1 MTSVHFEVVHTLFE
15 CLFFTIRVFYV
26 AIVIIAAL
34 NFAAVF
40 YALIIIFI
48 KILASDVASYN
59 SKDIIVYEQ

>member
-1 MTSVHFEVVHTLFE
+1 MTSVHFEIVHTLFE
-15 CLFFTIRVFYV
+15 CLFFTIRVFNV
-26 AIVIIAAL
+26 VIVIIAAL

-40 YALIIIFI
+40 YALIIIVI